1 MKNSELKKLVS
12 EYMEIKQKQI
22 KKHVNSF
29 KLIERAQELEHRYF
43 HETGRNLKSDLKK
56 FR

>member
-12 EYMEIKQKQI
+12 EYIEIKQKQT
-22 KKHVNSF
+22 KKYVNSF
-29 KLIERAQELEHRYF
+29 KLTQKIEDLEHRYF

>member
-12 EYMEIKQKQI
+12 EYMEMKQKQT
-22 KKHVNSF
+22 KKHVNNF
-29 KLIERAQELEHRYF
+29 KLIERIKELEHRYF